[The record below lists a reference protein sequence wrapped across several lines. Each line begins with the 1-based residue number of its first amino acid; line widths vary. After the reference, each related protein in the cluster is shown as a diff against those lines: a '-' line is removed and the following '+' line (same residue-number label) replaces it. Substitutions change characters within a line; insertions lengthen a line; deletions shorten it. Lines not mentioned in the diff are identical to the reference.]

1 MNVEKNI
8 QLLFNLII
16 LTACLVN
23 FQVGMANMKKS
34 SEVLDILQF
43 GNDNEEP
50 IEPFDIT
57 TMEVRTD
64 FKTNTDTTFFR
75 LDTLNFLTDPEH
87 TDRIWRLLQE
97 HTPEWN
103 CGMSYCYKDSIT
115 SLDFER
121 IE

>member
-1 MNVEKNI
+1 MHLERNL

-16 LTACLVN
+16 LTACLIN

-43 GNDNEEP
+43 GNEEP
-50 IEPFDIT
+50 IEPFDVT
-57 TMEVRTD
+57 TVIIRTD
-64 FKTNTDTTFFR
+64 FKTNTDTAFFQ
-75 LDTLNFLTDPEH
+75 LDTLNFLTDPKH
-87 TDRIWRLLQE
+87 TRKIWTLLQE
-97 HTPEWN
+97 HTPVWT

>member
-1 MNVEKNI
+1 MNLEKNLNLVFS
-8 QLLFNLII
+8 LLI
-16 LTACLVN
+16 LAACLVN
-23 FQVGMANMKKS
+23 FQLGTANMKKS
-34 SEVLDILQF
+34 NEVLNTLQF
-43 GNDNEEP
+43 GNEEP